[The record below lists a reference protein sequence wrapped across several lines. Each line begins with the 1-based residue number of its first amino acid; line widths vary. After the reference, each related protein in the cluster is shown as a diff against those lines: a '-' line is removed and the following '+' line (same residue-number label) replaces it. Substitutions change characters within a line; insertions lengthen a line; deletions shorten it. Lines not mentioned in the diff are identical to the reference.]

1 MSKLPEKPGLE
12 KNSFILHYRILDKI
26 GEGGGGIVYKAQD
39 THLDRTVV
47 VKLLKDTLANQPHGK
62 ERFLREARL
71 ASALD
76 HPNIATIYNIHE
88 YGESYFIVM
97 QFVLGTPL
105 NQILQ
110 KKRPELTTSLS
121 IAIQISDAL
130 VHAHQKGIIH
140 RDIKPSNIMITAE
153 GQCKILDFGLAKQS
167 APVESPD
174 SQSAAKQDPD
184 IQETSKENEDVKIT
198 HQGTL
203 IGTPL
208 YLSPEMARGESVNEQ
223 TDIFSLGIILYQ
235 MLTQRLPFG
244 GSNRVEV
251 LHAVTTYSPPPAS
264 TFNNKVSPRLDEIIR
279 KALAKKREDR
289 YASMKDFLVDLEEVA
304 RDQFHGSGVTPDEL
318 PHDFRL
324 SLFKGKAKIP
334 EGNLATKLLG
344 KIFKWSDPDEIHKMG
359 PEESLVALQERRI
372 RSTAVLPFLAVGD
385 DDGTFGLAL
394 GDRLSVELSKLG
406 DLAVSPFHSASV
418 LTKEER
424 DPVAIGHELR
434 VQSFLTGT
442 WVKTGS
448 TIRITPQLVRTDRG
462 EIIWSD
468 LFDFKGDSLVEIID
482 RAAETIGA
490 RLKPVFQNQRLRK
503 VREKETENHEA
514 FEAALRGKH
523 MQIKTSFISFNKND
537 LDLGVRF
544 YREALRL
551 DPEYAKAWGDLGVCY
566 LNYIQRGMG
575 NQTHLD
581 QAEACFDKALKL
593 DASLLEPKIFR
604 VHILLAQGRKE
615 LAREQCRL
623 LHRELGN
630 EARLHSVAAS
640 LYRWDGLYDSALRQ
654 YNLRDQASPVSMA
667 EGYRNRGHIFTYQN
681 KYDLALEEYKKGL
694 EMESHHIGLK
704 AFMAHTLYC
713 KGEIKVAHDLLTEI
727 VAANEHLLIPRL
739 FLAMCLVRLGEPRPA
754 RRLIDGEVQAFAKA
768 NGEAAYWLGS
778 IYATLLE
785 KDEALKWLKR
795 AVAMGYEN
803 YPWFVVDFNLLS
815 LREEEDF
822 LSLLKDLH
830 RKWESLKEEV
840 KDSSMH
846 ASEETELKLI
856 HQ

>member
-47 VKLLKDTLANQPHGK
+47 VKLLKDTLANQPRGK

-88 YGESYFIVM
+88 YGDSYFIVM

-167 APVESPD
+167 VPVDAAPKPAE
-174 SQSAAKQDPD
+174 AAKDAGAAAADEGQVKEP
-184 IQETSKENEDVKIT
+184 ENEDVKIT

-264 TFNNKVSPRLDEIIR
+264 TFNSKVPPRLDEIIR

-289 YASMKDFLVDLEEVA
+289 YAQMKDFLLDLEEVA
-304 RDQFHGSGVTPDEL
+304 RDQFHETGVSPDEL
-318 PHDFRL
+318 PHEFKL

-344 KIFKWSDPDEIHKMG
+344 KIFNWSDPDEIQKLG
-359 PEESLVALQERRI
+359 PEESIAALQERRI
-372 RSTAVLPFLAVGD
+372 RSAAVLPFLAVGD

-424 DPVAIGHELR
+424 DPIAIGHELR

-468 LFDFKGDSLVEIID
+468 LFDFKGESLVEIVD

-490 RLKPVFQNQRLRK
+490 RLKSVFQNQRLRK

-523 MQIKTSFISFNKND
+523 MQIKTSFISFNKAD

-581 QAEACFDKALKL
+581 
-593 DASLLEPKIFR
+593 
-604 VHILLAQGRKE
+604 
-615 LAREQCRL
+615 
-623 LHRELGN
+623 
-630 EARLHSVAAS
+630 
-640 LYRWDGLYDSALRQ
+640 
-654 YNLRDQASPVSMA
+654 
-667 EGYRNRGHIFTYQN
+667 
-681 KYDLALEEYKKGL
+681 
-694 EMESHHIGLK
+694 
-704 AFMAHTLYC
+704 
-713 KGEIKVAHDLLTEI
+713 
-727 VAANEHLLIPRL
+727 
-739 FLAMCLVRLGEPRPA
+739 
-754 RRLIDGEVQAFAKA
+754 
-768 NGEAAYWLGS
+768 
-778 IYATLLE
+778 
-785 KDEALKWLKR
+785 
-795 AVAMGYEN
+795 
-803 YPWFVVDFNLLS
+803 
-815 LREEEDF
+815 
-822 LSLLKDLH
+822 
-830 RKWESLKEEV
+830 
-840 KDSSMH
+840 
-846 ASEETELKLI
+846 
-856 HQ
+856 